1 MGKEKNESMKKNIR
15 HEANNRSFRRIWF
28 SSWWPVLLGVVLFL
42 AVSTLLVY
50 QIQEMME
57 EETFQL
63 VVNGQLDELNQ
74 IQSNY
79 DRDVQNDSEAAYA
92 QAMAA
97 LERQVNTNIFS
108 QNMAGVYLCDDQGA
122 VVLEQEPSLYLRH
135 VEGDSQYYYR
145 CADRELERQILER
158 YEAWMEQA
166 TSLIRI
172 DEAYIQGS
180 ECYPLRVNIYTEVE
194 EKIGEETELR
204 YQLREEIIAEAN
216 LSEDGIYLT
225 GLDLLKE
232 EGYNEDTLSKIAEAK
247 ENGTYYPTS
256 VYLAEDRQVLPED
269 VKNAL
274 LTNMLEE
281 GIFDAELQYANVAT
295 TYELQRENHKTYR
308 EIVIPIVLENK
319 QYYFVL
325 WEQKQAFSRTDIY
338 VILGW
343 GIGILFSAF
352 IALVIAKG
360 FARTMRKEQE
370 LICRQRDYT
379 NALAHDLKTPLMAIS
394 GYTENLQSNTNPEKQ
409 NHYYDA
415 IYSNIDYMNRLI
427 MDMLSL
433 ARLQRPREVLCREQ
447 VDLRKMAEVVT
458 GSFEQEMSEKNLHLE
473 IEGKGYMEGD
483 PQLLERAY
491 RNLVENAVK
500 YSPAGEAVRI
510 QLADDFIQIT
520 NTGVTLP
527 KEKWNA
533 VFQPFV
539 KGDEARERETGIGL
553 GLAIVK
559 DIAELHGFQC
569 SLECTGQTTTVTL
582 KSDSM

>member
-15 HEANNRSFRRIWF
+15 HEASRRSFRRIWF

-57 EETFQL
+57 EEAFQL

-97 LERQVNTNIFS
+97 LERQ
-108 QNMAGVYLCDDQGA
+108 
-122 VVLEQEPSLYLRH
+122 
-135 VEGDSQYYYR
+135 
-145 CADRELERQILER
+145 ILER

-166 TSLIRI
+166 TPLIRI

-281 GIFDAELQYANVAT
+281 GIFDAELQYANVAA
-295 TYELQRENHKTYR
+295 TYELQRVNHKTYR
-308 EIVIPIVLENK
+308 ETVIPIVLENK

>member
-1 MGKEKNESMKKNIR
+1 MGKEKNESMKKSIR
-15 HEANNRSFRRIWF
+15 HEANDRSFRRIWF

-57 EETFQL
+57 EEAFQL

-166 TSLIRI
+166 TPLIRI

-281 GIFDAELQYANVAT
+281 GIFDAELQYANIAA

-308 EIVIPIVLENK
+308 ETVIPIVLENK

-352 IALVIAKG
+352 VALVIAKG

>member
-15 HEANNRSFRRIWF
+15 HEASRRSFRRIWF

-57 EETFQL
+57 EEAFQL

-97 LERQVNTNIFS
+97 LERQ
-108 QNMAGVYLCDDQGA
+108 
-122 VVLEQEPSLYLRH
+122 
-135 VEGDSQYYYR
+135 
-145 CADRELERQILER
+145 ILER

-166 TSLIRI
+166 TPLIRI

-281 GIFDAELQYANVAT
+281 GIFDAELQYANVAA
-295 TYELQRENHKTYR
+295 TYELQRVNHKTYR
-308 EIVIPIVLENK
+308 ETVIPIVLENK

-394 GYTENLQSNTNPEKQ
+394 GIRR
-409 NHYYDA
+409 
-415 IYSNIDYMNRLI
+415 IYSPIPIRRSRITIMMRFIPTLI
-427 MDMLSL
+427 
-433 ARLQRPREVLCREQ
+433 
-447 VDLRKMAEVVT
+447 
-458 GSFEQEMSEKNLHLE
+458 
-473 IEGKGYMEGD
+473 I
-483 PQLLERAY
+483 
-491 RNLVENAVK
+491 
-500 YSPAGEAVRI
+500 
-510 QLADDFIQIT
+510 
-520 NTGVTLP
+520 
-527 KEKWNA
+527 
-533 VFQPFV
+533 
-539 KGDEARERETGIGL
+539 
-553 GLAIVK
+553 
-559 DIAELHGFQC
+559 
-569 SLECTGQTTTVTL
+569 
-582 KSDSM
+582 